1 MKNWILVL
9 IGLGI
14 TFLGIV
20 TKKFFFLFFI
30 IPLSLFWKKD
40 VE

>member
-9 IGLGI
+9 IGLCI
-14 TFLGIV
+14 TFLGII

-30 IPLSLFWKKD
+30 IPLGLFWKK
-40 VE
+40 EEE

>member
-9 IGLGI
+9 IALGI
-14 TFLGIV
+14 TFLGVI

-30 IPLSLFWKKD
+30 IPLGLFWQEEK
-40 VE
+40 E